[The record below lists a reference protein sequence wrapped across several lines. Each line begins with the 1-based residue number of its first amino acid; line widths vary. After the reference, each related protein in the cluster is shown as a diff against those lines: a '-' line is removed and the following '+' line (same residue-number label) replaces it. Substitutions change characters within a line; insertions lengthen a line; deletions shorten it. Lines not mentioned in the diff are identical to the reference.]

1 MTNQS
6 PDRLEIFL
14 ALALGRGA
22 KQSFVAGSF
31 MPSADFENESDDES
45 VSGNLRDEKLSPLF
59 EHLTEPEAEELKR
72 LRTNYQT
79 KTEAEKTMW
88 RASVLRKIGCD
99 EQLIDE
105 TVHASHI
112 NDALQKE
119 IFAVQ
124 KIIAAALPPG
134 YKISMKTVMMKTVIL
149 NKRKKTSVAPELK
162 INSGS
167 EKTKEEA
174 FKKLSSSIEK
184 TIRRTFAEQFVS
196 LRNLPEPTAF
206 DRLSGTQLARLI
218 RLSGIRETALAC
230 VRIEAVESVVA
241 FLQRFSA
248 EDARAVAA
256 QLDSLRRTTES
267 RLSFAESLVQTTIE
281 IEPQPSAML
290 DLLGVWLIGIFLCNS
305 PEIRVHYTNQKLPLE
320 VITKLPEIIDEQC
333 RNTPKDLQKKIS
345 AEIEHLAE
353 TIARTADDIKSAA
366 TKKKSSDS

>member
-14 ALALGRGA
+14 ALALRRGA

-45 VSGNLRDEKLSPLF
+45 VSGNLRDEKFSPLF

-72 LRTNYQT
+72 LRTNYQI
-79 KTEAEKTMW
+79 KTEVEKTNW
-88 RASVLRKIGCD
+88 RASVLSKIGTD

-105 TVHASHI
+105 TVHSSHI

-119 IFAVQ
+119 IPAVQ

-134 YKISMKTVMMKTVIL
+134 YKNSMETVVP
-149 NKRKKTSVAPELK
+149 NKRKKTSVAPDLK
-162 INSGS
+162 TNSGS
-167 EKTKEEA
+167 EKSREEA

-184 TIRRTFAEQFVS
+184 TIRRTFARQFVS
-196 LRNLPEPTAF
+196 LRNLPKPTAF

-218 RLSGIRETALAC
+218 RLSGIREVALAC
-230 VRIEAVESVVA
+230 VRIEAVESVAA
-241 FLQRFSA
+241 FLRRFSA

-256 QLDSLRRTTES
+256 QLNSLRRTSES

-305 PEIRVHYTNQKLPLE
+305 AEIRIHYTNQKLPLE
-320 VITKLPEIIDEQC
+320 VVTKLPEIIDQQC